1 MYGRRFSAFTV
12 YVHVLTCSLLRK
24 CTVVGPLRIQ
34 YVGGVHR
41 ADELMRSAMFLHWR
55 AQRGGFHLQALGATC
70 LRFEQSVFAGIMAAK
85 TQMRQKEADGSEP
98 PPTGC

>member
-1 MYGRRFSAFTV
+1 MDGAFQ
-12 YVHVLTCSLLRK
+12 HLLCTCSLLRK
-24 CTVVGPLRIQ
+24 CTVLGPLSIR

-41 ADELMRSAMFLHWR
+41 ADELMRSAMFLHRR

-85 TQMRQKEADGSEP
+85 TPMRQKEADGSEP